1 VACFTAAEYNAG
13 TGKVQIQAG
22 VKEEDTMK
30 KLALVTGTLMI
41 LVFAQSA
48 AAAEGT
54 GEGGPASV
62 GAKIGTLG
70 IGIGGE
76 YRLSESFGLGLG
88 ANYFKYD
95 FDFTAEEITY
105 DAELNLASATVLA
118 HYYPMKSRFR
128 LTGGLA
134 FNGNEIDAQSQ
145 GDASYE
151 IGDTT
156 YTAAQVGTIDG
167 KIDFRS
173 VAPYLGLGWG
183 PSMEKRWGFTFD
195 IGVLFQ
201 GSPDVELTAS
211 GLLAQDPV
219 FLADLAEEE
228 QAIQDELEKFQY
240 YPIIALGVYYRF

>member
-1 VACFTAAEYNAG
+1 
-13 TGKVQIQAG
+13 
-22 VKEEDTMK
+22 MK
-30 KLALVTGTLMI
+30 RLALVTVTLMI
-41 LVFAQSA
+41 LVFALPA
-48 AAAEGT
+48 AAAEST
-54 GEGGPASV
+54 AEGGPATL

-105 DAELNLASATVLA
+105 DAELNLASATFLA
-118 HYYPMKSRFR
+118 HYYPKKGRFR

-134 FNGNEIDAQSQ
+134 FNGNDIDATSQ
-145 GDASYE
+145 GDDTFE

-156 YTAAQVGTIDG
+156 YTAAQVGTIEG
-167 KIDFRS
+167 KIDFRN

-183 PSMEKRWGFTFD
+183 PGMEKRWGFTFD

-219 FLADLAEEE
+219 FLADLAQEE
-228 QAIQDELEKFQY
+228 QAIQDELENFQY
-240 YPIIALGVYYRF
+240 YPIVALGIYYRF